1 MIKNKFILLLFGLLF
16 GLDVQ
21 AQQFKLLVSIR
32 PLYGIVKSITGD
44 RHQVEV
50 LITNSQS
57 PHHYSMRP
65 SDIKKI
71 KDSNLIFMIDREFE
85 YSLASYLN
93 RTKKEKNVVI
103 FSQNPSLNLLPLR
116 GNQFKGIT
124 KFDMHFWLSPK
135 NAEIMAKQVL
145 FEMIRLDP
153 AGAKYYEKNFIN
165 FKDKLSQVDQENKT
179 LLRDASANFISFH
192 DAYQYF
198 SDYYHLHNLTAVVLN
213 HNASPSASFMIKLEK
228 LLKEN
233 KVKCIL
239 YEASHSSEIVK
250 KLAKTQNLQIV
261 AVDSEYAASLLL
273 DQDIYIR
280 LIEDVAKQIQL
291 CVKK

>member
-1 MIKNKFILLLFGLLF
+1 MIKNKLIFLLFILLSAF
-16 GLDVQ
+16 DSQ
-21 AQQFKLLVSIR
+21 AQQFKLLVTIR

-44 RHQVEV
+44 RHHVEV
-50 LITNSQS
+50 LITNNQS

-85 YSLASYLN
+85 YSLASYLT
-93 RTKKEKNVVI
+93 RTKKEKDVVM
-103 FSQNPSLNLLPLR
+103 FSQNPSLKLLLIR
-116 GNQFKGIT
+116 GGISGVMT
-124 KFDMHFWLSPK
+124 KFDMHFWLSPE

-145 FEMIRLDP
+145 LEMIKLDP
-153 AGAKYYEKNFIN
+153 AGAQHYQNNFVK
-165 FKDKLSQVDQENKT
+165 FKDKLSQVDQENKN

-198 SDYYHLHNLTAVVLN
+198 SNYYHLHNLTAVVLN
-213 HNASPSASFMIKLEK
+213 HNAPPSASFMIKLEK

-233 KVKCIL
+233 EVRCVL
-239 YEASHSSEIVK
+239 YEASHSSEIVQ
-250 KLAKTQNLQIV
+250 KLATMQNLQIV
-261 AVDSEYAASLLL
+261 AVDSEYAAHIAL
-273 DQDIYIR
+273 DQDIYLK

-291 CVKK
+291 CAK